1 MVCIEKRI
9 DDVIILTLKGKL
21 IMQDESDKLHAHIE
35 KVLAGDDKKIVINMK
50 NLSRISS
57 LGIGAILRALTLV
70 RDKGGDLRLAGL
82 DDNVKNIF
90 SITKLIGIIQIFDQP
105 DQAAASF
112 S

>member
-1 MVCIEKRI
+1 L
-9 DDVIILTLKGKL
+9 IL
-21 IMQDESDKLHAHIE
+21 QEESDKLHAHIK
-35 KVLAGDDKKIVINMK
+35 KVIGRDVKKIVINMK

-57 LGIGAILRALTLV
+57 LGIGGILRALTLV
-70 RDKGGDLRLAGL
+70 RETGGDLRLAGL

-105 DQAAASF
+105 DQAAESF